1 MLHFPFLFIKNNN
14 KIKFKMYFF
23 NMEENCQKPLFFLVT
38 NLNPNKWGNSSWT
51 KAEIFVKF
59 GESSLIILAG

>member
-23 NMEENCQKPLFFLVT
+23 NMEETCQKPSFFLVT
-38 NLNPNKWGNSSWT
+38 NLNPINEVILPELKL
-51 KAEIFVKF
+51 KF
-59 GESSLIILAG
+59 LLNLVTVL